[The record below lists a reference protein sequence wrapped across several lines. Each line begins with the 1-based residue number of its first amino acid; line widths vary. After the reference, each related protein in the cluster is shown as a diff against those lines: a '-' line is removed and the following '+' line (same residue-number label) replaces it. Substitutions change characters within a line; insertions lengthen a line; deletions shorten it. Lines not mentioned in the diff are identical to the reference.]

1 MLVVAKSFAW
11 PIAVGVVA
19 DEFVEVTVADAGAAA
34 GAAAGSGLG
43 AGRTSPVLLF
53 FAASRI
59 TAFASL
65 YSSASSIST
74 SNCLFNDASSSFSPS
89 VK

>member
-34 GAAAGSGLG
+34 GAAAMAPSSHRPGGSVSPPPGG
-43 AGRTSPVLLF
+43 GRAPSLF
-53 FAASRI
+53 
-59 TAFASL
+59 
-65 YSSASSIST
+65 
-74 SNCLFNDASSSFSPS
+74 
-89 VK
+89 